1 MQMII
6 NLFFQDVKLALKAV
20 TVSKMEEKKKKDKV
34 KDLHQLF
41 SSIEKTGKNNPQ
53 EAGTKD
59 HNKVPEILNK
69 NTRFPTFR

>member
-1 MQMII
+1 MQTI
-6 NLFFQDVKLALKAV
+6 NMLFFQDVKLALKAV
-20 TVSKMEEKKKKDKV
+20 TVSKMEEKKRKDKV

-41 SSIEKTGKNNPQ
+41 SSIEKSGKNNPQ
-53 EAGTKD
+53 EAGIKN